1 MTKEGSKASK
11 PTNQPMIT
19 VNNRNN
25 ITDKNW

>member
-11 PTNQPMIT
+11 PTNQQMIT